1 MKRFV
6 YKTTN
11 LLTGKIYIG
20 QHSTKNIDDG
30 YLGSGVYLKKAFKKY
45 GKENFKCEIIAYVDG
60 SKEDLDHAEEF
71 FIKHHK
77 NTVGW
82 DMMYNTTERARGVD
96 CHTEETRKKM
106 SEAKK
111 GVKLS
116 EEIRKKMS
124 EAKKGVKLSEET
136 RKKMSESLK
145 GRQFSEETRKK
156 MSESLKGN
164 QNAKGNQSRKGC
176 HLSEETRKKMSEA
189 KKGVKLSEE
198 HKQKLSA
205 ALSKKILCVE
215 MNVIYPSV
223 SEASRQTGISQ
234 PNISSVC
241 IGRTK
246 TAGGY
251 HWKYI

>member
-1 MKRFV
+1 MKQRFV

-30 YLGSGVYLKKAFKKY
+30 YLGSGVYLKKEIKEY
-45 GKENFKCEIIAYVDG
+45 GKENFQREIIAFVDG
-60 SKEDLDHAEEF
+60 SKEELNHAEEF
-71 FIKHHK
+71 YIKYYM
-77 NTVGW
+77 NNVGRK
-82 DMMYNTTERARGVD
+82 MMYNATERAIGVD
-96 CHTEETRKKM
+96 CHTEETKKKM

-111 GVKLS
+111 GVKFS
-116 EEIRKKMS
+116 EEHKQ
-124 EAKKGVKLSEET
+124 KLSEA
-136 RKKMSESLK
+136 
-145 GRQFSEETRKK
+145 Q
-156 MSESLKGN
+156 KGN

-189 KKGVKLSEE
+189 KKGHTVSEE

-205 ALSKKILCVE
+205 ALSKKILCIE

-251 HWKYI
+251 HWKYIQ